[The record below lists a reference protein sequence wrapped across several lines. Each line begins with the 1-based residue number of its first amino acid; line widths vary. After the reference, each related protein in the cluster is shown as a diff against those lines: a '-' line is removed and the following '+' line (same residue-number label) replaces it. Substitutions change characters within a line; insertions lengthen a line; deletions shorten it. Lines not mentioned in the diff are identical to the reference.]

1 MRLVVH
7 LEHVFHR
14 KLRGTLR
21 RREAFVAEHLLDR
34 AQVSDF
40 FQHVR
45 AEGMA
50 KCVRVNVRGKAFG
63 DGNLLNDA
71 PDAARGETS
80 PTPVDQQGGCVL
92 TRLAESL
99 LPGTKIN
106 HERTLHRIPKG
117 NVAFLLPF
125 AADKNR
131 LRTQADVIDIDSGQL
146 RVADAA
152 SVQQFE
158 HEMVALGGGRYF
170 W

>member
-1 MRLVVH
+1 
-7 LEHVFHR
+7 
-14 KLRGTLR
+14 
-21 RREAFVAEHLLDR
+21 
-34 AQVSDF
+34 
-40 FQHVR
+40 
-45 AEGMA
+45 MA
-50 KCVRVNVRGKAFG
+50 KYVRVNGRGKALG

-146 RVADAA
+146 TFPDAPPLHQSA
-152 SVQQFE
+152 NNII
-158 HEMVALGGGRYF
+158 A
-170 W
+170 